1 MKKMI
6 ATTLVLMLPAV
17 AWAGDVTI
25 KNEDSSAHDLK
36 IKCSSTSTRTIQ
48 ASTVIKVKDG
58 CTVTVDG
65 SDTET
70 VSSGQSCKIKGGD
83 LTCS

>member
-1 MKKMI
+1 MKQFI
-6 ATTLVLMLPAV
+6 AGVVLLALPAL

-25 KNEDSSAHDLK
+25 KNEDSSSHDLK

-58 CTVTVDG
+58 CTVTVNG
-65 SDTET
+65 SDTEK

-83 LTCS
+83 LSCS